1 MKNGTVNVPIP
12 SPHSA
17 HGYAPTPPAAMASTP
32 AGRSASPANIT
43 RGPNFGT
50 SRAPATDDDTASP
63 TDSGSSIRPAVRTS
77 APSPS
82 CIGTTCIRPVI
93 TAKNS
98 SDPASAAGNPP
109 WVKRL
114 GQRRGR
120 AALLEAEHDQQRGA
134 GHEQGPVRPRRVDQ
148 RVDEQAGAGD
158 DERGAGEV
166 EPGPG
171 GRAVL
176 PQQPRGDQHRE
187 PARDVHEE
195 RRPPGD
201 RRVSGPPSSGPATA
215 DRPITGPIVPRAFAR
230 SPPSKRAR
238 MRPMI
243 SAAAASWAAAQA
255 SDASTKPVT
264 PSLNTLA
271 RPRMS
276 PSRPPMIRKGGERQ
290 RGGHGTPFVRRPPC
304 FSTCNALHLDRAPF
318 TRNGDVLGVSTQ
330 TVARRC
336 RRLRAEAS
344 LRVVGLPD
352 PQRTGQAE
360 WMVRLTA
367 GRRSA

>member
-1 MKNGTVNVPIP
+1 
-12 SPHSA
+12 
-17 HGYAPTPPAAMASTP
+17 MARTP

-63 TDSGSSIRPAVRTS
+63 TDSGSSVRPAVRTS

-82 CIGTTCIRPVI
+82 CSCIGTTCVRPVI

-134 GHEQGPVRPRRVDQ
+134 GHEQRPVRPRRVVQ
-148 RVDEQAGAGD
+148 RVDEQPGAGD

-166 EPGPG
+166 EPRPG

-201 RRVSGPPSSGPATA
+201 RLRQQPAEQRPGDRGKAHHRA
-215 DRPITGPIVPRAFAR
+215 DR
-230 SPPSKRAR
+230 
-238 MRPMI
+238 
-243 SAAAASWAAAQA
+243 AQG
-255 SDASTKPVT
+255 
-264 PSLNTLA
+264 
-271 RPRMS
+271 
-276 PSRPPMIRKGGERQ
+276 PSRDRRRR
-290 RGGHGTPFVRRPPC
+290 RGRG
-304 FSTCNALHLDRAPF
+304 
-318 TRNGDVLGVSTQ
+318 
-330 TVARRC
+330 
-336 RRLRAEAS
+336 
-344 LRVVGLPD
+344 
-352 PQRTGQAE
+352 
-360 WMVRLTA
+360 
-367 GRRSA
+367 